1 MKIKS
6 HDFYLA
12 SPFFNEEQIERVNFV
27 NSRLREL
34 GYKVW
39 SPSHDGTIVK
49 PREGLNIQ
57 KRIFDLNCV
66 MIRRANYVFAI
77 TDGKDV
83 GTIFE
88 CGYAFGKKVPII
100 YFAETLKDGKFN
112 LMLAQ
117 SGVKVLLKREDINEN
132 LLQFEEFKGIIE

>member
-1 MKIKS
+1 MKNKK

-12 SPFFNEEQIERVNFV
+12 SPFFNDEQLERVNFV
-27 NSRLREL
+27 NTKLREL

-39 SPSHDGTIVK
+39 SPSHDGKIVK

-57 KRIFDLNCV
+57 KRIFNLNCI
-66 MIRRANYVFAI
+66 MIRQAKYVFAI

-88 CGYAFGKKVPII
+88 CGYAFGKHIPII

-117 SGVKVLLKREDINEN
+117 SGIKVILKREDLNDK
-132 LLQFEEFKGIIE
+132 LLEFEKFNGEIE